1 VSADDEYR
9 RMVDELRGEDAGV
22 TEAPMMGMPSPKAGG
37 KLFAGFRD
45 GALVVKVGRERAG
58 ALIDGGR
65 AQPFDPS
72 GRDRSMKD
80 WAVLPLPGDDWS
92 ELAPEA
98 RRATG

>member
-9 RMVDELRGEDAGV
+9 RVVDELRGEDAGV

-58 ALIDGGR
+58 ALIDAAARSRSIPPGGT
-65 AQPFDPS
+65 
-72 GRDRSMKD
+72 GR
-80 WAVLPLPGDDWS
+80 
-92 ELAPEA
+92 
-98 RRATG
+98 